1 MSPDGSMATT
11 TTSNDF
17 FPELLDCRRQHEEI
31 RQRVEALLEGMTLEQ
46 FNYSPAPGRWT
57 VAQNIEHLSLEGE
70 EQVEIIQGMINQGTA
85 RHIHGEGPFRYRG
98 RVRWANW
105 YLRFLEP
112 PYRTKIPT
120 LDRYTAPPQLTFE
133 AVVPRFMHIKQR
145 FLEQIEQANGL
156 DLARL
161 TAPLPY
167 LKGWNPSLALGQ
179 WFLYAAVHERR
190 HLWQIQNFVLNS
202 PGYPR

>member
-1 MSPDGSMATT
+1 MATT
-11 TTSNDF
+11 TTTGEL

-31 RQRVEALLEGMTLEQ
+31 RTRFERLLDGMSLEH
-46 FNYSPAPGRWT
+46 FNYSPAAGRWT

-70 EQVEIIQGMINQGTA
+70 EQVEIIQGMINEGTA
-85 RHIHGEGPFRYRG
+85 RHIHGKGPFRYGG

-112 PYRTKIPT
+112 PYKTRIPT
-120 LDRYTAPPQLTFE
+120 LERYTPPPRLTFE
-133 AVVPRFMHIKQR
+133 AVVPRFMRIKER
-145 FLEQIEQANGL
+145 VLEQIGEANGL

-161 TAPLPY
+161 QAPLPY

-179 WFLYAAVHERR
+179 WLCYVAVHERR
-190 HLWQIQNFVLNS
+190 HLWQIGNILAS